1 MSLLIYLISFF
12 EWFTTLSIEIIAI
25 RNFTPIIGSSSIST
39 SIILWVILLAL
50 SYWYYIWWKR
60 SKNEDKNFIIK
71 AIIKNLVIA
80 SLYYM
85 FFTFIFD
92 EIILNLLL
100 ETTSSYFFSIL
111 IASFLLFFI
120 PIFLASQTIPLLS
133 VLLKWDNTWEKIWKL
148 LFYST
153 IGSFLGSVTTSTLLF
168 PTIWVEKTALFNSF
182 ILSSIV
188 VILSFKLIKKINI
201 FMIIGIFIFFL
212 SIIGLATKE
221 LLAQNILFQK
231 SNAYHNIVIYE
242 TNYNQRIF
250 SQNNWFSSGINIS
263 TKESFFPYIKEIKT
277 QILENNYENILI
289 IWAAWF
295 TLPYELSDDSIIK
308 YIDVVD
314 VDSSLK
320 EISEE
325 YFLQDQLS
333 EKIKFYSQSSRY
345 FITNSIKNNKTYD
358 AVVID
363 VYVWKSLAA
372 QTLTYDF
379 FKDVQ
384 TIWKDIYINIIMD
397 KKMESDFSD
406 NLLYTI
412 NEAFWNLYFKNVSIN
427 QKEYYKT
434 NFIITNKEIEWY
446 TEYIKGQKFD
456 IYYDN
461 KNSIENDLFKMNSK
475 IYTK

>member
-1 MSLLIYLISFF
+1 MPLIIYLISFF

-60 SKNEDKNFIIK
+60 SKNKDKEFIIK
-71 AIIKNLVIA
+71 AIIQNLVIA

-92 EIILNLLL
+92 ELILNQLL
-100 ETTSSYFFSIL
+100 EKTSSYFFSIL
-111 IASFLLFFI
+111 LASFLLFFI

-133 VLLKWDNTWEKIWKL
+133 VLLKWNNTWEKIWKL

-153 IGSFLGSVTTSTLLF
+153 IGSFLGSVATSTLLF
-168 PTIWVEKTALFNSF
+168 PTIWVEKSALFNSF

-188 VILSFKLIKKINI
+188 VILSIKMIKKINI
-201 FMIIGIFIFFL
+201 FMVIWIIIFLL
-212 SIIGLATKE
+212 SLIGLSMKE
-221 LLAQNILFQK
+221 LLAKDILFK
-231 SNAYHNIVIYE
+231 KANAYHNIVIYE
-242 TNYNQRIF
+242 TKDNKRIF
-250 SQNNWFSSGINIS
+250 AQNNWFSSGINIS
-263 TKESFFPYIKEIKT
+263 TKESFFPYIKEIKKN
-277 QILENNYENILI
+277 ILKNTYENVLI

-295 TLPYELSDDSIIK
+295 TLPYELSKENTIK
-308 YIDVVD
+308 NIDVVD

-320 EISEE
+320 DISEE
-325 YFLQDQLS
+325 YFLQDSLS
-333 EKIKFYSQSSRY
+333 EKVKFYSQPSRY
-345 FITNSIKNNKTYD
+345 FINNSIKNNKKYD